1 MLDGPKRV
9 DEIDALHGWR
19 RLVGEF
25 LNDGM
30 LLILGAR
37 RRGKINMLKYR
48 AWGLGNTAS
57 RILKME
63 GTILACFR
71 EELWDVVLFDQL
83 FTVNRDKLLHLE
95 IIYARTLSDSLRME
109 VQVDGVGW
117 PDLPIRGP

>member
-1 MLDGPKRV
+1 
-9 DEIDALHGWR
+9 
-19 RLVGEF
+19 
-25 LNDGM
+25 
-30 LLILGAR
+30 
-37 RRGKINMLKYR
+37 
-48 AWGLGNTAS
+48 
-57 RILKME
+57 ME